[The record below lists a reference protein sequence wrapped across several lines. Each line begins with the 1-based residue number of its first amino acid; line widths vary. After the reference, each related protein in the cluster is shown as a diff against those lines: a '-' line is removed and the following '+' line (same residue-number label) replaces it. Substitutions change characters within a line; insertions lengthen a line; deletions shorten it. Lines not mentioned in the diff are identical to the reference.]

1 MVGWHH
7 RLNGHE
13 SEQTL
18 GVGEGQGSLACCSP
32 WGRKESDTTEWLNWT
47 DLSISVYLST
57 VLGFSCGSASRVCL
71 QCRTDGF
78 DPWVGKIPW
87 RRVRQPTP
95 VFLPGKSLG
104 QRNLMGYSPWAG
116 ESWTRLRDK
125 ITTIYLSFILSS
137 FLSFFLFFFS
147 SDLLLYPE
155 VMMFP
160 TVSFKFFKLHLS
172 HLSL

>member
-71 QCRTDGF
+71 QCRRPRF
-78 DPWVGKIPW
+78 DSWVGRIPW
-87 RRVRQPTP
+87 KRKWQPTP
-95 VFLPGKSLG
+95 VSLPEKFHGQKSLS
-104 QRNLMGYSPWAG
+104 GYSLVGRKELDTIEHTCTYLCTSLYATAYTFKHIHTYVHTNRSNDLPLNW
-116 ESWTRLRDK
+116 
-125 ITTIYLSFILSS
+125 IYLD
-137 FLSFFLFFFS
+137 FFHCAF
-147 SDLLLYPE
+147 
-155 VMMFP
+155 
-160 TVSFKFFKLHLS
+160 
-172 HLSL
+172 